1 VHKTPGGSIAMSY
14 LYLLLAII
22 GELFGSSLLKASD
35 GFSKLLPTIG
45 MLLAFV
51 FSFFFLSLALKA
63 IPLNAAYAIWSGLG
77 MVATTVI
84 SVMIWK
90 EKINFASVS
99 GILLILIGVIILSYF
114 GPGHNEVQPESD
126 TGKIT
131 GDSAE

>member
-1 VHKTPGGSIAMSY
+1 MSY

-22 GELFGSSLLKASD
+22 GELFGSSLLKASE

-45 MLLAFV
+45 MLTAFV
-51 FSFFFLSLALKA
+51 FSFFFLSLAVKT

-84 SVMIWK
+84 SVLIWK

-99 GILLILIGVIILSYF
+99 GILLILIGVVVLSFF
-114 GPGHNEVQPESD
+114 GPGHGQTQSD
-126 TGKIT
+126 ETINLE
-131 GDSAE
+131 DSPNGPAN